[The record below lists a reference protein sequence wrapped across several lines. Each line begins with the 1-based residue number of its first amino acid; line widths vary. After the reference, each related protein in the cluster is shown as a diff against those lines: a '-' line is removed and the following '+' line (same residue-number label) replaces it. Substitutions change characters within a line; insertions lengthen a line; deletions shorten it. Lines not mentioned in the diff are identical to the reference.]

1 MRTHDALFLVMM
13 EFAGLAIGDA
23 RSYRGIQ
30 SLVVGNGFSQAEMDA
45 AMLHAEDA
53 GWLAPLSLRGWVLL
67 QRPPWDLPTESLS
80 APPMPRRRR

>member
-1 MRTHDALFLVMM
+1 MRTHAALHLVMR

-30 SLVVGNGFSQAEMDA
+30 HLLRDNAFSQAEMDA
-45 AMLHAEDA
+45 AMFHAEDA

-67 QRPPWDLPTESLS
+67 QLPPWDLPTEET
-80 APPMPRRRR
+80 ANPRRPSRRR